1 MAIVKLTEAQKRVLA
16 FIVKTNGDGF
26 CLNYHEYPTAEAL
39 QRKGL
44 ITNLLTDYVEVGF
57 KLACCDITPA
67 GLAYLYQGDQMVD
80 QPAERRCT
88 INIAEAH
95 QMIADAQALNAKIA
109 AEAAAIR
116 NSK

>member
-1 MAIVKLTEAQKRVLA
+1 MNHNEHGIERRNIQMATKTQTSPFRKMNVTLDLTT
-16 FIVKTNGDGF
+16 IDPI
-26 CLNYHEYPTAEAL
+26 NYPVRTVEPTGIA
-39 QRKGL
+39 
-44 ITNLLTDYVEVGF
+44 I
-57 KLACCDITPA
+57 P
-67 GLAYLYQGDQMVD
+67 
-80 QPAERRCT
+80 RRCT

>member
-1 MAIVKLTEAQKRVLA
+1 MAINSSPYRKMNVTLDLTT
-16 FIVKTNGDGF
+16 IDSI
-26 CLNYHEYPTAEAL
+26 NYPVRT
-39 QRKGL
+39 
-44 ITNLLTDYVEVGF
+44 VES
-57 KLACCDITPA
+57 T
-67 GLAYLYQGDQMVD
+67 GLAI
-80 QPAERRCT
+80 PRRCT